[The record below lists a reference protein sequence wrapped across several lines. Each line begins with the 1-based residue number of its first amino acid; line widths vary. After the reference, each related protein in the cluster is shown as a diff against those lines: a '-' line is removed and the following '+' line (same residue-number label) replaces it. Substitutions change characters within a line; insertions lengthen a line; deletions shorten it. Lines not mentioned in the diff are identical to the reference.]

1 MTKLIRKLNAAGRS
15 RASHPAAKPC
25 RIRLT
30 AILLAFFFV
39 ASSLTADAYCILPE
53 VPDAFDRAGA
63 VFIGEV
69 EEITP
74 PRINRTDVPFFE
86 GTHLVEFRIEKSWK
100 GMPFGYLKIWIRLQG
115 YEPTLTQISK
125 GERYLVYADPVF
137 ENEVATKEL
146 MVNICNRTTLLPE
159 NAEMPRSTLFEFG
172 RKNGAADMRVL
183 DSLMFLKRR

>member
-1 MTKLIRKLNAAGRS
+1 MTKLTRKLNV
-15 RASHPAAKPC
+15 
-25 RIRLT
+25 RITVFVTLFV
-30 AILLAFFFV
+30 LAN
-39 ASSLTADAYCILPE
+39 SLTANAFCVLPE
-53 VPDAFDRAGA
+53 VTEGFDRAGA

-69 EEITP
+69 TAITP

-115 YEPTLTQISK
+115 YEPTLTRISK

-146 MVNICNRTTLLPE
+146 MVNMCNRTTLLPE
-159 NAEMPRSTLFEFG
+159 NVEMPRSTLFQFG
-172 RKNGAADMRVL
+172 RKIGAADMRVL